1 LFKISTM
8 KKILFLFL
16 ITPLFMAQAQE
27 EVKMCRAYTA
37 FTDPVTMKVIYY
49 SAEIMPEFADPDLNF
64 HSYFREN
71 LILHHDDDIIQGIR
85 FSFVVQ
91 PDGEI
96 THKKVLNAPNTDIE
110 QLILELLEKMP
121 PVKPGSIKNAA
132 VPVLMEFSIDEF

>member
-1 LFKISTM
+1 M

-27 EVKMCRAYTA
+27 EGRMCRAYTG
-37 FTDPVTMKVIYY
+37 FSDPLTNKVIFY
-49 SAEIMPEFADPDLNF
+49 SAEIMPEFADPDLSF
-64 HSYFREN
+64 DTYFREN
-71 LILHHDDDIIQGIR
+71 LILIHDHDASEGIR

-96 THKKVLNAPNTDIE
+96 THRKVLNAPNTNIE

-121 PVKPGSIKNAA
+121 PVKPGIIKKAA
-132 VPVLMEFSIDEF
+132 VPVLMEFDIGNF

>member
-1 LFKISTM
+1 M

-16 ITPLFMAQAQE
+16 IFPLFVAQAQE
-27 EVKMCRAYTA
+27 EGKMCRSYTG
-37 FTDPVTMKVIYY
+37 FSDPLTNKVIFY
-49 SAEIMPEFADPDLNF
+49 SAEIMPEFADPDLSFNT
-64 HSYFREN
+64 YFREN
-71 LILHHDDDIIQGIR
+71 LILIHDHIASEIIR

-96 THKKVLNAPNTDIE
+96 THKKVLNAPNTNIE